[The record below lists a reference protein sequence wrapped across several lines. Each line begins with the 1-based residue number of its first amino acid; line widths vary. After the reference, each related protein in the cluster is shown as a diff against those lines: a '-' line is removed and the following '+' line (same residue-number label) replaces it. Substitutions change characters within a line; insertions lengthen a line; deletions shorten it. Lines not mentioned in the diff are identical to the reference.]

1 MARRKR
7 RHHSHR
13 RRRVGAATGMKGALT
28 KVAGI
33 AAGVFAGRLVTT
45 KLAAS
50 LDPKIVGLV
59 LVVGGV
65 MVPRFIKSDIG
76 QGIGDGLA
84 ATGVLSALQGFGVI
98 GYPAPGSYTTVRTGE
113 NGYNPAMAKTV
124 GAGGPRQI
132 MKSTVGSALNGIPKN
147 QLNIIGALFEE

>member
-13 RRRVGAATGMKGALT
+13 RRRVGATATGMKGALT

-33 AAGVFAGRLVTT
+33 AAGVFIGRLATT
-45 KLAAS
+45 KLAAT
-50 LDPKIVGLV
+50 LDPKIMGLV

-65 MVPRFIKSDIG
+65 MVPRFIKSPIG

-84 ATGVLSALQGFGVI
+84 ATGVLSALQGFGVV
-98 GYPAPGSYTTVRTGE
+98 GYPAPGSYTTVRTGD

-124 GAGGPRQI
+124 GAGTPRQI
-132 MKSTVGSALNGIPKN
+132 MKSTVGMLNGIPKGTL
-147 QLNIIGALFEE
+147 QQIGALFEE